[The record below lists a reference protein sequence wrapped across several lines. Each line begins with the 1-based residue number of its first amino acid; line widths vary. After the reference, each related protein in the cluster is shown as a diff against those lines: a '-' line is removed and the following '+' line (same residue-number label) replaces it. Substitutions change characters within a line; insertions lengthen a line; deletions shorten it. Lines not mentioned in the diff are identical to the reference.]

1 MARSKR
7 KNGQK
12 KITIIVLIFCF
23 IISLLLT
30 ISPKE
35 SPFSWKKIFEGMK
48 SPSSPAIVTDSEDS
62 IHFIDVG
69 QGDCTLLV
77 SGDNA
82 ALIDC
87 GENGS
92 GKGVTKYLKSLG
104 IESLDFLIFSHHDS
118 DHIGGADE
126 ILEKIPVKNIY
137 TDLVPNPKDNES
149 FNDVKRVCKSK
160 GTEILIPKNLQEISL
175 GSMVLKF
182 YIPTP
187 KDRDDENENGIV
199 VMADVW
205 GSQVLF
211 TGDIGIKTEK
221 MLIEEYPDLD
231 CDILKV
237 GHHGSKYSSDKDFL
251 KTITPE
257 YSVISVGADNS
268 YGHPTT
274 ETLTRLSKVNSKI
287 YRTDTLGTVVF
298 EFGKNGAFA
307 PAS

>member
-7 KNGQK
+7 KIGQK
-12 KITIIVLIFCF
+12 KITIIVLILCF

-30 ISPKE
+30 IFPKE
-35 SPFSWKKIFEGMK
+35 SPFSWKKIFEGMT
-48 SPSSPAIVTDSEDS
+48 SSSSPAIVTDSEDS

-298 EFGKNGAFA
+298 EFDKNGAFA